1 MMMNFELCKIFK
13 INKQKKEV
21 KQRRKIYVKKMIIEE
36 FLIFTETHVRQD
48 IYLKNCLFSHKTL
61 PDFRIF
67 PKPNAQCISVKTLVT
82 TKVSL
87 FSSSYFLRSRCC
99 HMTTVNK

>member
-36 FLIFTETHVRQD
+36 FLIFTETHACAK
-48 IYLKNCLFSHKTL
+48 IFISKTVY
-61 PDFRIF
+61 
-67 PKPNAQCISVKTLVT
+67 SVIKLYHTSGYSQNLM
-82 TKVSL
+82 
-87 FSSSYFLRSRCC
+87 RSASA
-99 HMTTVNK
+99 